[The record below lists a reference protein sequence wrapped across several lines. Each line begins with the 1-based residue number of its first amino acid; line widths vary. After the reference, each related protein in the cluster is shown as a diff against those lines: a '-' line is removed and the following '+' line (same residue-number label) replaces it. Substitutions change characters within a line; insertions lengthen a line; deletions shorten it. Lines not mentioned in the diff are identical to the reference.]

1 MLSTPDS
8 TTPTANS
15 TTSSD
20 ERELGTKVFL
30 GFLFLVASFYAVVLI
45 YHAANP
51 PQNVAESSGVLERCR
66 QICMKYGLV
75 STGNLRRDAEAYI
88 HAVHVKPLTTALSEI
103 LNQAEPSIAPTQP
116 HELMN
121 QKVPDFTLPDDLNA
135 PQKLSE
141 HGLNRPVVVVFYLG
155 YGCSHCVA
163 QLVSLEKDLH
173 YFKELDADILAI
185 SADPVSHTA
194 ERFAQYGRFGFP
206 VLSDEDHTV
215 AQQWGCFHPATEDNP
230 ELMDHGTF
238 VVDRHGKL
246 IWARRGSEPFLDNR
260 SLLRVLA
267 ESQGLVPN
275 PVAQR

>member
-8 TTPTANS
+8 TTSTANP

-30 GFLFLVASFYAVVLI
+30 GFLFVVASFYAVVLI

-51 PQNVAESSGVLERCR
+51 PQAVAQNGGVLERCR

-103 LNQAEPSIAPTQP
+103 LNQAEPSIAPAQP

-121 QKVPDFTLPDDLNA
+121 QKVPDFSLPDDLNV
-135 PQKLSE
+135 PQTLSE

-173 YFKELDADILAI
+173 YFKELDADIIAI
-185 SADPVSHTA
+185 SADPVAHTA

-206 VLSDEDHTV
+206 VLSDEDRTV
-215 AQQWGCFHPATEDNP
+215 AEQWGCFRPATEDNP

-267 ESQGLVPN
+267 ESQGLIPN